1 MENKIQKNLKKFL
14 NFKNG
19 FFLEVGA
26 YDGLLFSNT
35 VDLEINLNWRGILI
49 EPDFNQYIKCVKNRP
64 NSIVVNAALVSGGVV
79 KKIIKFCFPKE
90 AV

>member
-35 VDLEINLNWRGILI
+35 VDLEVNLNWRGILI
-49 EPDFNQYIKCVKNRP
+49 EPHFNQYIKCVKNRP
-64 NSIVVNAALVSGGVV
+64 NSIVVNAALVSGGG
-79 KKIIKFCFPKE
+79 
-90 AV
+90 